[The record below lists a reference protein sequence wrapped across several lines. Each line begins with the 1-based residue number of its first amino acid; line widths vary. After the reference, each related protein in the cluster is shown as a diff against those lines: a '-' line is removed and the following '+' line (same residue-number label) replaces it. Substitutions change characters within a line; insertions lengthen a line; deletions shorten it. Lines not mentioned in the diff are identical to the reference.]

1 MAFDYVD
8 KCLYGAPRPKSSY
21 VASGQNHSTS
31 GPLSVVSL
39 WYTLLYFSSVRQL
52 VMALLTA
59 ENSSITVQ

>member
-31 GPLSVVSL
+31 DPLSVVSL
-39 WYTLLYFSSVRQL
+39 SS
-52 VMALLTA
+52 
-59 ENSSITVQ
+59 SSSSTTVGSMPVGV